1 MNLIKKLLDLKNE
14 LKCEFKDFPRG
25 CCREAVKR
33 ASDFGLEETFGLFID
48 DYGIGHNHHWSR
60 KNGKIY
66 DITAFQF
73 TDKLLE
79 VYILDENSS
88 EVDERYAEGVYLMI

>member
-1 MNLIKKLLDLKNE
+1 MDLIKQLLNLKNE
-14 LKCEFKDFPRG
+14 LKYEFRDFPRN
-25 CCREAVKR
+25 CCMEAVKR

-73 TDKLLE
+73 GNKFPE
-79 VYILDENSS
+79 VYVLDENSS
-88 EVDERYAEGVYLMI
+88 EAEKHYEEGIYLMI